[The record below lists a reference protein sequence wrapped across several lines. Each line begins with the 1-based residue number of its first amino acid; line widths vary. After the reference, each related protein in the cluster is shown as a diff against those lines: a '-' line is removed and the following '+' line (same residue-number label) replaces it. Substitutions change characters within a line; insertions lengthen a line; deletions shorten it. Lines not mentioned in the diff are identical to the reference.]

1 MIKRIIINLI
11 AIIITIIVMIFGYY
25 MIMDIETKI
34 PQKANESCDIETKEF
49 MSRKIFIIKP
59 KTEQLSKKV
68 ILYFHGGAYVAEATT
83 LHWEFLE
90 KLANDTKSTI
100 VMPDYPLTPKYTYK
114 DVFNMVEP
122 LYKEIISKVD
132 VKNLVMMGDSAGGG
146 ITLALAEKISQ
157 NNIQLPSKTILI
169 SPWLDVTLTNEKIK
183 EVQKN
188 DKDLN
193 KEKLLIAGISYARDE
208 EGMKSYL
215 VKPINGPLSKLK
227 NVIIYTG
234 TYDILNPDTHLLQEK
249 AKKEGIDIQIKEY
262 EQAPHIWIINNI
274 NKQDE
279 LQLKA
284 YQDLVCDIQ

>member
-83 LHWEFLE
+83 LHWDFLE

-157 NNIQLPSKTILI
+157 NNIQLPS
-169 SPWLDVTLTNEKIK
+169 PWLDVTLTNEKIK

-215 VKPINGPLSKLK
+215 VNPINGPLSKLK

-234 TYDILNPDTHLLQEK
+234 TYDILNLDTHLLQEK